1 MNQGRQ
7 SLAGCS
13 SSGRHKMIHLGKG
26 PAQEGLCERLL
37 GRKLLPS
44 RPVEFQPGQRS
55 LLQGH
60 WPCKVAGPFANSAN
74 CPVGGAVASTLA
86 KLKHPLLVDPGPAL
100 PRTRGPSPALQLAK
114 GAGAYRLPRPGLPGS
129 PASLGMM
136 HYMIHSHHYSGCLLS
151 TYCVPGAL
159 TLLLHQNFTGSPWIR
174 YNYAHFTDMKG
185 KVQRPHGQ

>member
-1 MNQGRQ
+1 M
-7 SLAGCS
+7 AGCG
-13 SSGRHKMIHLGKG
+13 SSGRHKRIHLGKG

-44 RPVEFQPGQRS
+44 RPVECQPGHRS

-60 WPCKVAGPFANSAN
+60 WPSKVAGPFSNSAS

-86 KLKHPLLVDPGPAL
+86 ELKHLPLMDPAL
-100 PRTRGPSPALQLAK
+100 PRTRGQSPALQLAK
-114 GAGAYRLPRPGLPGS
+114 GAGTYRLPRPGLPGS
-129 PASLGMM
+129 PASLGMI

-159 TLLLHQNFTGSPWIR
+159 TLLLRQNFT
-174 YNYAHFTDMKG
+174 
-185 KVQRPHGQ
+185 